1 MIKKTFST
9 FFMSLVLSVLASA
22 QSTDYDFINGI
33 SSPDCKPFQ
42 TSPSAFLS
50 PWQPSH
56 GTPHLVDPYGQHNY
70 YIAGLST
77 DYVTSSQGEGLY
89 INYTFDPTHTYT
101 IYIQYSTPSS
111 NPCGVSVNFADGL
124 IPATATDCGTD
135 VVPTDG
141 ITSQEIYNNNSIPS
155 TPTSIYYK
163 TLPVNSNVKPNSAY
177 SQLWIYTFQSFYS
190 TSSSVQISKVTIV
203 DNCGGFSL
211 SVSPSNSTICQ
222 NATTPAALT
231 ANISGYNPGTITY
244 SWSPTTALNSSTAKS
259 VNALPTQTTTYTVKA
274 SSSNGC
280 APLSKT
286 VTVNVAPVTNL
297 PDIAI
302 YKDAP
307 AIQVSGSPAGGTWTG
322 SGITPAG
329 VFTASSATIGSDVM
343 TYSVSGCPAQ
353 TQTIKVK
360 SLVSGAKS
368 LTFDGINDFAYVP
381 DSRSYDIGT
390 GDFTFESWVNM
401 PSNAPSNNPIISSM
415 GTDNNN
421 GFIFEVSNAGKNL
434 SILMGNRFTG
444 LVVQSTSKPFT
455 SSIYDGSCHH
465 VAVTKLNGV
474 ISFYLDGVN
483 FSISNDLN
491 CVNGNATNGQ
501 GLEIGSTGTIIY
513 SSIFKGT
520 IDDIRLWNVAR
531 SQANLVANMTQNLPG
546 NSPGLIAYF
555 TMGDGGQILHDLSIT
570 ANNGMLIYNP
580 LTALLVSNSFN
591 PVYSTTACFT
601 SATNTGLY
609 FNGNC
614 TLASINTLYTFDN
627 VGTGDFTLE
636 SLVSMPANSPSI
648 NPVVTNMGTDN
659 NDGFIFEV
667 SNTGKSLSILMGNRS
682 TGLVVQSTSKL
693 FTSSIYDGN
702 CHHIAVT
709 KLKGVISF
717 YLDGVNFSNSNDLN
731 CAAGNISGSGTYEI
745 GSTGTNIYPYCF
757 KGTINDLRLWNV
769 SRTALQISSNMY
781 QNLATNPNLL
791 GYYRFNES
799 TSSQIIIDASGNNYN
814 GILGWSAGVDQMDPS
829 RTTVTCYSA
838 DRLASGDAFTTVS
851 DAAVSPIS
859 IYPNPTENVFT
870 INILAS
876 DTLQN
881 YVINIIDLT
890 GNTIYASTATSD
902 SKTVL
907 GESLMS
913 GIYLVKII
921 SSNGDIK
928 IEKIIKY

>member
-22 QSTDYDFINGI
+22 QSIDYDFTNAIPN
-33 SSPDCKPFQ
+33 PDCKPFQ
-42 TSPSAFLS
+42 TSPLAFQS

-56 GTPHLVDPYGQHNY
+56 GTPYLVDPYGQHNY
-70 YIAGLST
+70 NIAGLST

-101 IYIQYSTPSS
+101 INIQYSTPSS
-111 NPCGVSVNFADGL
+111 NPCGVSVNFANGL
-124 IPATATDCGTD
+124 TPATAQSCGTD

-141 ITSQEIYNNNSIPS
+141 ITSQEIYNNGSIPS
-155 TPTSIYYK
+155 TPTSFYYK
-163 TLPVNSNVKPNSAY
+163 TLPINSNIKPNASY

-190 TSSSVQISKVTIV
+190 VSSSVQISKVTIV

-211 SVSPSNSTICQ
+211 SVSPSNPTICQ
-222 NATTPAALT
+222 NATTPVALT

-244 SWSPTTALNSSTAKS
+244 VWSPTTALNSSTAKS

-280 APLSKT
+280 AALSKT
-286 VTVNVAPVTNL
+286 VTVNVAAVTNL

-307 AIQVSGSPAGGTWTG
+307 AVQVIGRPAGGTWTG
-322 SGITPAG
+322 SGITSAG

-368 LTFDGINDFAYVP
+368 LTFDGINDVAYVP

-401 PSNAPSNNPIISSM
+401 PANAPSYNPIISSM

-421 GFIFEVSNAGKNL
+421 GFIFEVSNSGKNL
-434 SILMGNRFTG
+434 SILMGNRSTG

-455 SSIYDGSCHH
+455 SSIYDGNCHH
-465 VAVTKLNGV
+465 VAVSKLKGV

-483 FSISNDLN
+483 FSNTNDLN
-491 CVNGNATNGQ
+491 CVNGNATNGD
-501 GLEIGSTGTIIY
+501 GLEVGYTGTGNLY
-513 SSIFKGT
+513 PLLFKGT

-531 SQANLVANMTQNLPG
+531 SQADLVANMTQNLPG
-546 NSPGLIAYF
+546 NSLGLIAYF
-555 TMGDGGQILHDLSIT
+555 TMGDGGQILHDLSLT
-570 ANNGMLIYNP
+570 ANNGMLAYN
-580 LTALLVSNSFN
+580 TFDLLVSNSTN

-614 TLASINTLYTFDN
+614 TLASINTLNTFDN

-636 SLVSMPANSPSI
+636 SLVNMPANSPSI
-648 NPVVTNMGTDN
+648 NPVVCNMGTDN
-659 NDGFIFEV
+659 NDGFLFEV
-667 SNTGKSLSILMGNRS
+667 SNSGTNLSILMGNKS
-682 TGLVVQSTSKL
+682 TGLVVQSTSKP
-693 FTSSIYDGN
+693 FNSSIYDGH

-717 YLDGVNFSNSNDLN
+717 YLDGVNFSNPNDLN
-731 CAAGNISGSGTYEI
+731 CIAGNVYGAGTYGI
-745 GSTGTNIYPYCF
+745 GTTFTNIYPYCF

-814 GILGWSAGVDQMDPS
+814 GILGWSTGVDQMDPS

-838 DRLASGDAFTTVS
+838 DRLASGDASTNVS
-851 DAAVSPIS
+851 AGTLAPIS

-870 INILAS
+870 ISIVAS

-881 YVINIIDLT
+881 YVINVIDLT
-890 GNTIYASTATSD
+890 GNTVYTSTATSD

-907 GESLMS
+907 GESFMS
-913 GIYLVKII
+913 GIYLVKIV

-928 IEKIIKY
+928 NTKIIKY